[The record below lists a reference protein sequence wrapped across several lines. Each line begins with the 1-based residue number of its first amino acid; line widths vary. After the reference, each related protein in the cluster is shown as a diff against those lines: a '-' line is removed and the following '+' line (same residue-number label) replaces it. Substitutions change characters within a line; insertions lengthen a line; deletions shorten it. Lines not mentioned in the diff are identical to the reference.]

1 MTDRQRMEDLLI
13 NTKSACDLYLHGTL
27 ESSDERIH
35 AIFDSALKNS
45 LDMQKTIYQKM
56 SEQGWYPAAQADS
69 RQIRQVAQKFQ
80 AE

>member
-13 NTKSACDLYLHGTL
+13 NTKSACDLYLHGTI
-27 ESSDERIH
+27 ESADERIH
-35 AIFDSALKNS
+35 TAFDSALKNS
-45 LDMQKTIYQKM
+45 LDMQSTIYQKM
-56 SEQGWYPAAQADS
+56 AQQGWYPSAQADS

>member
-27 ESSDERIH
+27 EAGDDKIH
-35 AIFDSALKNS
+35 AVFDSALKNS

-56 SEQGWYPAAQADS
+56 ADQGWYPSQQAEH
-69 RQIRQVAQKFQ
+69 RQIRQVAQKYQ

>member
-1 MTDRQRMEDLLI
+1 MTDRQRMEDLLL

-27 ESSDERIH
+27 ESSDEKIH
-35 AIFDSALKNS
+35 TIFDSALKNS

-56 SEQGWYPAAQADS
+56 ACQGWYPAQEAES
-69 RQIRQVAQKFQ
+69 RQIRQVAQKFK

>member
-13 NTKSACDLYLHGTL
+13 NTKSACDLYLHGTI
-27 ESSDERIH
+27 ESADERIH
-35 AIFDSALKNS
+35 TVFDSALKNS
-45 LDMQKTIYQKM
+45 LDMQNTIYQKM
-56 SEQGWYPAAQADS
+56 AHLGWYPASQAEP

>member
-35 AIFDSALKNS
+35 TIFDSALKNS

-56 SEQGWYPAAQADS
+56 SEQGWYPAAQAES
-69 RQIRQVAQKFQ
+69 KQIRQVAQKFQ